1 MLFNCDFSIAVE
13 WRFCDFP
20 LFRFVGFVN
29 LFCVYDVV
37 AYDFDF
43 VRRAFAC
50 VFGKVNQNLFF
61 NVEIFEH
68 KKEDLFYR
76 RVVELRRRSFRESY
90 NAVFSACFYDLIFVF
105 D

>member
-43 VRRAFAC
+43 VRCAFAC
-50 VFGKVNQNLFF
+50 VFGKVNQNLFSTLKSL
-61 NVEIFEH
+61 NIKKKIF
-68 KKEDLFYR
+68 FIVVSSSFGAGVSV
-76 RVVELRRRSFRESY
+76 RVITPSLVR
-90 NAVFSACFYDLIFVF
+90 VFTI
-105 D
+105 